1 MNPAIIRLALHSLLG
16 RHRVLVLVAMASALM
31 ALALLIRL
39 APTGGLEPS
48 GGPLDLVRVFGIGVV
63 VPVVVLIATTTL
75 ITSEID
81 DGSII
86 YLLSKPVPRW
96 VIVASK
102 MLVIVASALVFAV
115 LPMGLAALIMVGTEG
130 DLWWSAL
137 VGGSISAVAYTGA
150 FTLLA
155 LLVKRSVTG
164 CLLYWLVWESLLTSV
179 LSPAQYLSA
188 RAYGGSITH
197 AAMGLEAHPAAW
209 FAVVAA
215 VVVLVAGAAL
225 AGWRLARVTI
235 SEV

>member
-1 MNPAIIRLALHSLLG
+1 MNSAIIRLATRSLLG
-16 RHRVLVLVAMASALM
+16 RSRVLVLIAMAAALL

-39 APTGGLEPS
+39 APTGPLDPA
-48 GGPLDLVRVFGIGVV
+48 GGPLNLVRTFGIGVV
-63 VPVVVLIATTTL
+63 IPVVTLIGTTTL

-102 MLVIVASALVFAV
+102 MLVILASSLAFAV
-115 LPMGLAALIMVGTEG
+115 IPMGLAALIMVGTDG
-130 DLWWSAL
+130 GLWWGAL
-137 VGGSISAVAYTGA
+137 LGGTASAVAYTGA
-150 FTLLA
+150 FAVLA

-164 CLLYWLVWESLLTSV
+164 CLLYWLVWEALLTTV
-179 LSPAQYLSA
+179 LKPAQYLSA
-188 RAYGGSITH
+188 RAYGGSVVH
-197 AAMGLEAHPAAW
+197 EAMGLAAHPAAW

-215 VVVLVAGAAL
+215 VVVLVAGAVL

>member
-1 MNPAIIRLALHSLLG
+1 MNSAIIRLAARSLLG
-16 RHRVLVLVAMASALM
+16 RSRVLVLLAMAAALLG
-31 ALALLIRL
+31 LALLIRV
-39 APTGGLEPS
+39 APTGPLDPA
-48 GGPLDLVRVFGIGVV
+48 GGPLNLVRTFGIGVV
-63 VPVVVLIATTTL
+63 IPVVTLIGTTTL

-102 MLVIVASALVFAV
+102 MLVILGSSLAVAVI
-115 LPMGLAALIMVGTEG
+115 PMGLAALIMVGTDG
-130 DLWWSAL
+130 GLWWGAL
-137 VGGSISAVAYTGA
+137 LGGTVSAVAYTGA

-155 LLVKRSVTG
+155 LMVKRSVTG
-164 CLLYWLVWESLLTSV
+164 CVLYWLVWEALLTTV
-179 LSPAQYLSA
+179 LKPAQYLSA
-188 RAYGGSITH
+188 RAYGGSVTH
-197 AAMGLEAHPAAW
+197 TAMGLDAHPAAW